1 LQKPSAAA
9 ANDYSM
15 IPIKY
20 NFRSLV
26 VRRVG
31 TMMTVGGV
39 ALTVGIFV
47 SILAMVNGL
56 ENTYIQSGEPL
67 NLILLRKGSQTETN
81 SYYDRSIKGIVETM
95 NGVQAVSGEIVVI
108 INHPRV
114 TGESAN
120 LIVRG
125 ISDQTFALRPKIKIV
140 EGRMLKTGL
149 REVLSSRSVSSRF
162 KNGKVGDSIHIGRTD
177 WKVVGIFDAS
187 GTSYDSEIWGDYG
200 DVAQEFD
207 RPIYS
212 SLLVRCAD
220 EGSLKEV
227 QQKVVDDRRLQM
239 DAPRETEYFE
249 SQIGTAAPM
258 KVLGYLVGII
268 MAIGSCFAV
277 MNTMYAATAYR
288 TREIATLRLLGFRRR
303 NILLSFML
311 ESLLLALIGGA
322 LGCLIALPMNGM
334 STGTANFITFSEI
347 VFQFR
352 ITPRLMLTGLIFSAV
367 MGTLGGFLP
376 ARLAARI
383 PIVRALRTEV

>member
-1 LQKPSAAA
+1 
-9 ANDYSM
+9 
-15 IPIKY
+15 
-20 NFRSLV
+20 LV
-26 VRRVG
+26 
-31 TMMTVGGV
+31 
-39 ALTVGIFV
+39 
-47 SILAMVNGL
+47 
-56 ENTYIQSGEPL
+56 
-67 NLILLRKGSQTETN
+67 LLRKGSQTETN
-81 SYYDRSIKGIVETM
+81 SYYNRSFKGIVETM
-95 NGVQAVSGEIVVI
+95 DGVQAVSAEILVI

-125 ISDQTFALRPKIKIV
+125 ISDKTFELRPKIKLAD
-140 EGRMLKTGL
+140 GRMLKTGL
-149 REVLSSRSVSSRF
+149 REVLVSRSVSNRF
-162 KNGKVGDSIHIGRTD
+162 KDGKIGGTIHIGRTD
-177 WKVVGIFDAS
+177 WKVVGMFDAAR
-187 GTSYDSEIWGDYG
+187 TPYDSEIWADYG

-212 SLLVRCAD
+212 SILVRCAD
-220 EGSLKEV
+220 EASLKEV
-227 QQKVVDDRRLQM
+227 QKKIVDDRRLQM

-249 SQIGTAAPM
+249 SQVGTAAPM

-277 MNTMYAATAYR
+277 MNTMYASTAYR
-288 TREIATLRLLGFRRR
+288 TREIATLRVLGFRRR

-352 ITPRLMLTGLIFSAV
+352 VTPGLMLTGLLFSAI
-367 MGTLGGFLP
+367 MGTLGGVLP

-383 PIVRALRTEV
+383 PITRALRTEV

>member
-1 LQKPSAAA
+1 
-9 ANDYSM
+9 M
-15 IPIKY
+15 IPVKY
-20 NFRSLV
+20 NFRSLI

-31 TMMTVGGV
+31 TMMTIGGV

-47 SILAMVNGL
+47 SILAMVSGL
-56 ENTYIQSGEPL
+56 ENTYVNSGEPL
-67 NLILLRKGSQTETN
+67 NLVLLRKGSQTETN
-81 SYYDRSIKGIVETM
+81 SYYNRNFKGIVETM
-95 NGVQAVSGEIVVI
+95 NGVQAVSGEILVI
-108 INHPRV
+108 INHPRL

-125 ISDQTFALRPKIKIV
+125 ISDKSFELRPKIKLV

-149 REVLSSRSVSSRF
+149 REVMVSRSVSNRF
-162 KNGKVGDSIHIGRTD
+162 KQGKLGDTIHIGRTD
-177 WKVVGIFDAS
+177 WNVVGLFDAAR
-187 GTSYDSEIWGDYG
+187 TPYDSEIWGDYG

-212 SLLVRCAD
+212 SMLVRCTDQA
-220 EGSLKEV
+220 SLKEV
-227 QQKVVDDRRLQM
+227 QQKIIDDRRLQM

-249 SQIGTAAPM
+249 SQVGTAAPM
-258 KVLGYLVGII
+258 KVLGYVVGVI

-288 TREIATLRLLGFRRR
+288 TREIATLRVLGFRRR

-311 ESLLLALIGGA
+311 ESLLLASIGGA
-322 LGCLIALPMNGM
+322 IGCLFALPMNGI

-352 ITPRLMLTGLIFSAV
+352 VTPRLMLIGLAFSAIV
-367 MGTLGGFLP
+367 GTLGGFLP

>member
-1 LQKPSAAA
+1 
-9 ANDYSM
+9 M

-20 NFRSLV
+20 NLRSLV

-31 TMMTVGGV
+31 TMMTIGGV

-67 NLILLRKGSQTETN
+67 NLILLRKGSQAETN

-95 NGVQAVSGEIVVI
+95 NGVQAVSGEIVI
-108 INHPRV
+108 IMNHPRV

-149 REVLSSRSVSSRF
+149 REVLASRSVSNRF
-162 KNGKVGDSIHIGRTD
+162 KDSKVGDSIHIGRTD
-177 WKVVGIFDAS
+177 WKVVGSFDAS

-220 EGSLKEV
+220 ESSLKEV

-249 SQIGTAAPM
+249 SQMGTAAPM

-288 TREIATLRLLGFRRR
+288 TREIATLRVLGFRRS

-322 LGCLIALPMNGM
+322 VGCLIALPMNGM

-352 ITPRLMLTGLIFSAV
+352 VTPRLMLTGLIFSAV
-367 MGTLGGFLP
+367 MGTLGGLLP
-376 ARLAARI
+376 ARLAAKI

>member
-1 LQKPSAAA
+1 
-9 ANDYSM
+9 
-15 IPIKY
+15 
-20 NFRSLV
+20 
-26 VRRVG
+26 
-31 TMMTVGGV
+31 
-39 ALTVGIFV
+39 
-47 SILAMVNGL
+47 
-56 ENTYIQSGEPL
+56 
-67 NLILLRKGSQTETN
+67 
-81 SYYDRSIKGIVETM
+81 
-95 NGVQAVSGEIVVI
+95 
-108 INHPRV
+108 
-114 TGESAN
+114 
-120 LIVRG
+120 
-125 ISDQTFALRPKIKIV
+125 LRPKIKIV
-140 EGRMLKTGL
+140 EGRMLRTGL
-149 REVLSSRSVSSRF
+149 REVLASRSVSNRF
-162 KNGKVGDSIHIGRTD
+162 KDGRVGDSIHIGRTD

-220 EGSLKEV
+220 ESSLKEV

-249 SQIGTAAPM
+249 SQMGTVAPM

-288 TREIATLRLLGFRRR
+288 TREIATLRVLGFRRR

-322 LGCLIALPMNGM
+322 VGCFIALPMNGM

-352 ITPRLMLTGLIFSAV
+352 VTPRLMLTGLIFSAV

-376 ARLAARI
+376 ARLAAKI

>member
-1 LQKPSAAA
+1 
-9 ANDYSM
+9 M

-56 ENTYIQSGEPL
+56 ENTYVNGGEPL
-67 NLILLRKGSQTETN
+67 NLVLLRKGSQTETN
-81 SYYDRSIKGIVETM
+81 SYYNRSFKGIVETM
-95 NGVQAVSGEIVVI
+95 NGVQAVSAEILVI

-125 ISDQTFALRPKIKIV
+125 ISDKTFELRPKIKLAD
-140 EGRMLKTGL
+140 GRMLKTGL
-149 REVLSSRSVSSRF
+149 REVLVSRSVSNRF
-162 KNGKVGDSIHIGRTD
+162 KDGKIGGTIHIGRTD
-177 WKVVGIFDAS
+177 WKVVGMFDAAR
-187 GTSYDSEIWGDYG
+187 TPYDSEIWADYG

-212 SLLVRCAD
+212 SILVRCTD
-220 EGSLKEV
+220 EASLKEV
-227 QQKVVDDRRLQM
+227 QKKIVDDRRLQM

-249 SQIGTAAPM
+249 SQVGTAAPM

-277 MNTMYAATAYR
+277 MNTMYASTAYR
-288 TREIATLRLLGFRRR
+288 TREIATLRVLGFRRR

-352 ITPRLMLTGLIFSAV
+352 VTPGLMLTGLLFSAI
-367 MGTLGGFLP
+367 MGTLGGVLP

-383 PIVRALRTEV
+383 PITRALRTEV

>member
-1 LQKPSAAA
+1 
-9 ANDYSM
+9 M
-15 IPIKY
+15 IPVKY
-20 NFRSLV
+20 NLRSLE

-56 ENTYIQSGEPL
+56 ENTYVESGEPL
-67 NLILLRKGSQTETN
+67 NLVLLRKGSQTETN
-81 SYYDRSIKGIVETM
+81 SYYDRSFKGIVETM
-95 NGVQAVSGEIVVI
+95 NGVQAVSGEILVI
-108 INHPRV
+108 INHPRL

-125 ISDQTFALRPKIKIV
+125 ISDKTFELRPRIKLV
-140 EGRMLKTGL
+140 DGRMLQSGL
-149 REVLSSRSVSSRF
+149 REVLVSRSVSKRF
-162 KNGKVGDSIHIGRTD
+162 KDGKIGDAIHIGRTD

-187 GTSYDSEIWGDYG
+187 RTPYDSEIWGDYG

-220 EGSLKEV
+220 EGSLKDV
-227 QQKVVDDRRLQM
+227 QQRIVDDRRLQM
-239 DAPRETEYFE
+239 DAPREKEYFE
-249 SQIGTAAPM
+249 SQVGTAAPM

-268 MAIGSCFAV
+268 MSIGSCFAV

-288 TREIATLRLLGFRRR
+288 TREIATLRVLGFRRR

-311 ESLLLALIGGA
+311 ESLLLALIGGL
-322 LGCLIALPMNGM
+322 LGCLIALPMNGI
-334 STGTANFITFSEI
+334 STGTANFLTFSEV

-352 ITPRLMLTGLIFSAV
+352 VTPRLMLIGLIFSALV
-367 MGTLGGFLP
+367 GTLGGFLP

>member
-1 LQKPSAAA
+1 
-9 ANDYSM
+9 M
-15 IPIKY
+15 IPVKY
-20 NFRSLV
+20 NLRSLV

-56 ENTYIQSGEPL
+56 ENTYVNSGEPL
-67 NLILLRKGSQTETN
+67 NLVLLRKGSQTETN
-81 SYYDRSIKGIVETM
+81 SYYERSFKGIVETM
-95 NGVQAVSGEIVVI
+95 NGVQAVSGEILVI
-108 INHPRV
+108 INHPRL

-125 ISDQTFALRPKIKIV
+125 ISDKTFELRPRIKLV
-140 EGRMLKTGL
+140 DGRMLKSGL
-149 REVLSSRSVSSRF
+149 REVLVSRSVSNRF
-162 KNGKVGDSIHIGRTD
+162 KDGRIGDTIHIGRTD

-187 GTSYDSEIWGDYG
+187 RTPYDSEIWGDYG
-200 DVAQEFD
+200 DIAQEFD

-212 SLLVRCAD
+212 SLLVHCAD
-220 EGSLKEV
+220 ESSLKEV

-239 DAPRETEYFE
+239 DAPREKEYFE
-249 SQIGTAAPM
+249 SQVGTAAPM

-268 MAIGSCFAV
+268 MSIGSCFAV

-288 TREIATLRLLGFRRR
+288 TREIATLRVLGFRRR

-311 ESLLLALIGGA
+311 ESLLLALIGGVV
-322 LGCLIALPMNGM
+322 GCLIALPMNGI
-334 STGTANFITFSEI
+334 STGTANFLTFSEI

-352 ITPRLMLTGLIFSAV
+352 VTPRLMLTGLIFSAV

-376 ARLAARI
+376 ARLASRI

>member
-1 LQKPSAAA
+1 
-9 ANDYSM
+9 M
-15 IPIKY
+15 IPVKY

-31 TMMTVGGV
+31 TMMTIGGV

-56 ENTYIQSGEPL
+56 ENTYVNSGEPL
-67 NLILLRKGSQTETN
+67 NLVLLRKGSQTETN
-81 SYYDRSIKGIVETM
+81 SYYSRSFKGIVETM
-95 NGVQAVSGEIVVI
+95 NGVQAVSGEILVI
-108 INHPRV
+108 INHPRL

-125 ISDQTFALRPKIKIV
+125 ISDKTFELRPKIKLV

-149 REVLSSRSVSSRF
+149 REVLVSRSVSNRF
-162 KNGKVGDSIHIGRTD
+162 KDGTIGDTIHIGRTG

-187 GTSYDSEIWGDYG
+187 RTPYDSEIWGDYG

-227 QQKVVDDRRLQM
+227 QQKIVDDRRLQM

-249 SQIGTAAPM
+249 SQVGTAAPM
-258 KVLGYLVGII
+258 KVLGYVVGII

-288 TREIATLRLLGFRRR
+288 TREIATLRVLGFRRR

-322 LGCLIALPMNGM
+322 LGCLMALPMNGI
-334 STGTANFITFSEI
+334 STGTANFLTFSEI

-352 ITPRLMLTGLIFSAV
+352 VTPRLMLIGLMFSAV
-367 MGTLGGFLP
+367 VGTLGGFLP

>member
-1 LQKPSAAA
+1 
-9 ANDYSM
+9 M

-20 NFRSLV
+20 NLRSLV

-31 TMMTVGGV
+31 TMMTIGGV

-67 NLILLRKGSQTETN
+67 NLILLRKGSQAETN

-108 INHPRV
+108 MNHPRV

-125 ISDQTFALRPKIKIV
+125 ISDQTLALRPKIKIV

-149 REVLSSRSVSSRF
+149 REVLASRSVSNRF
-162 KNGKVGDSIHIGRTD
+162 KDSKVGDSIHIGRTD
-177 WKVVGIFDAS
+177 WKVVGVFDAS
-187 GTSYDSEIWGDYG
+187 GTTYDSEIWGDYG

-220 EGSLKEV
+220 ESSLKEV

-239 DAPRETEYFE
+239 DAPREAEYFE

-288 TREIATLRLLGFRRR
+288 TREIATLRVLGFRRR

-322 LGCLIALPMNGM
+322 VGCLIALPMNGM

-352 ITPRLMLTGLIFSAV
+352 VTPRLMLTGLIFSAV

>member
-1 LQKPSAAA
+1 
-9 ANDYSM
+9 M

-20 NFRSLV
+20 NLRSLV

-31 TMMTVGGV
+31 TMMTIGGV

-67 NLILLRKGSQTETN
+67 NLILLRKGSQAETN

-108 INHPRV
+108 MNHPRV

-140 EGRMLKTGL
+140 EGRMLRTGL
-149 REVLSSRSVSSRF
+149 REVLASRSVSNRF
-162 KNGKVGDSIHIGRTD
+162 KDGRVGDSIHIGRTD

-220 EGSLKEV
+220 ESSLKEV

-249 SQIGTAAPM
+249 SQMGTVAPM

-288 TREIATLRLLGFRRR
+288 TREIATLRVLGFRRR

-322 LGCLIALPMNGM
+322 VGCFIALPMNGM

-352 ITPRLMLTGLIFSAV
+352 VTPRLMLTGLIFSAV

-376 ARLAARI
+376 ARLAAKI

>member
-1 LQKPSAAA
+1 
-9 ANDYSM
+9 M

-20 NFRSLV
+20 NLRSLV

-31 TMMTVGGV
+31 TMMTIGGV

-67 NLILLRKGSQTETN
+67 NLILLRKGSQAETN

-108 INHPRV
+108 MNHPRV

-149 REVLSSRSVSSRF
+149 REVLASRSVSNRF
-162 KNGKVGDSIHIGRTD
+162 KDGRVGDSIHIGRTD

-220 EGSLKEV
+220 ESSLKEV

-249 SQIGTAAPM
+249 SQMGTVAPM

-288 TREIATLRLLGFRRR
+288 TREIATLRVLGFRRR

-322 LGCLIALPMNGM
+322 VGCLIALPMNGM

-352 ITPRLMLTGLIFSAV
+352 VTPRLMLTGLIFSAV
-367 MGTLGGFLP
+367 MGTLGGLLP
-376 ARLAARI
+376 ARLAAKI

>member
-1 LQKPSAAA
+1 
-9 ANDYSM
+9 M

-20 NFRSLV
+20 NLRSLV

-31 TMMTVGGV
+31 TMMTIGGV

-81 SYYDRSIKGIVETM
+81 SYYDRGIKGIVETM

-125 ISDQTFALRPKIKIV
+125 ISDQTFALRPKIKVV

-149 REVLSSRSVSSRF
+149 REVLASRSVSNRF
-162 KNGKVGDSIHIGRTD
+162 KDSKVGDSIHIGRTD

-220 EGSLKEV
+220 ESSLKEV
-227 QQKVVDDRRLQM
+227 QQKVIDDRRLQM

-288 TREIATLRLLGFRRR
+288 TREIATLRVLGFRRR
-303 NILLSFML
+303 NILFSFML
-311 ESLLLALIGGA
+311 ESLLLALIGGVV
-322 LGCLIALPMNGM
+322 GCFIALPMNGM
-334 STGTANFITFSEI
+334 STGTANFLTFSEI

-352 ITPRLMLTGLIFSAV
+352 VTPRLMLTGLIFSAV

-376 ARLAARI
+376 ARLAAKI

>member
-1 LQKPSAAA
+1 
-9 ANDYSM
+9 M
-15 IPIKY
+15 IAVKY
-20 NFRSLV
+20 NLRRVV

-47 SILAMVNGL
+47 SILAMVSGL
-56 ENTYIQSGEPL
+56 ENTYMNSGEPL
-67 NLILLRKGSQTETN
+67 NLVLLRKGSQTETN
-81 SYYDRSIKGIVETM
+81 SYYDRSLKGVVETM
-95 NGVQAVSGEIVVI
+95 NGVQAVSGEILVI
-108 INHPRV
+108 INHPRL

-125 ISDQTFALRPKIKIV
+125 ISDKTFELRPRIKLAG
-140 EGRMLKTGL
+140 GRMLKTGL
-149 REVLSSRSVSSRF
+149 REVLVSRSVSNRF
-162 KNGKVGDSIHIGRTD
+162 KDGKVGDMIHIGRTD
-177 WKVVGIFDAS
+177 WKVVGTFDAAH
-187 GTSYDSEIWGDYG
+187 TPYDSEIWGDYG

-212 SLLVRCAD
+212 SLLVRCVD
-220 EGSLKEV
+220 ESSLKDV
-227 QQKVVDDRRLQM
+227 QQRIVDDRRLQM
-239 DAPRETEYFE
+239 DAPREKEYFE
-249 SQIGTAAPM
+249 SQVGTAAPM

-268 MAIGSCFAV
+268 MSIGSCFAV

-288 TREIATLRLLGFRRR
+288 TREIATLRVLGFRRR

-311 ESLLLALIGGA
+311 ESLVLAVLGGIVGCILAL
-322 LGCLIALPMNGM
+322 PVNGI
-334 STGTANFITFSEI
+334 STGTANISTFSEV

-352 ITPRLMLTGLIFSAV
+352 LTPKFMMQGIAFPVL

>member
-1 LQKPSAAA
+1 
-9 ANDYSM
+9 M

-20 NFRSLV
+20 NLRSLV

-31 TMMTVGGV
+31 TMMTIGGV

-67 NLILLRKGSQTETN
+67 NLILLRKGSQAETN

-95 NGVQAVSGEIVVI
+95 NGVQAVSGEIVI
-108 INHPRV
+108 IMNHPRV

-140 EGRMLKTGL
+140 EGRMLRTGL
-149 REVLSSRSVSSRF
+149 REVLASRSVSNRF
-162 KNGKVGDSIHIGRTD
+162 KDSRVGDSIHIGRTD

-212 SLLVRCAD
+212 SLLVRCTD
-220 EGSLKEV
+220 ESSLKEV

-249 SQIGTAAPM
+249 SQMGTAAPM

-277 MNTMYAATAYR
+277 MNSMYAATAYR
-288 TREIATLRLLGFRRR
+288 TREIATLRVLGFRRR

-322 LGCLIALPMNGM
+322 VGCLIALPMNGM

-352 ITPRLMLTGLIFSAV
+352 VTPRLMLTGLIFSAV
-367 MGTLGGFLP
+367 MGTLGGLLP

>member
-1 LQKPSAAA
+1 
-9 ANDYSM
+9 M

-20 NFRSLV
+20 NLRSLV

-31 TMMTVGGV
+31 TMMTIGGV

-67 NLILLRKGSQTETN
+67 NLILLRKGSQAETN

-95 NGVQAVSGEIVVI
+95 NGVQAVSGEIVI
-108 INHPRV
+108 IMNHPRV

-149 REVLSSRSVSSRF
+149 REVLASRSVSNRF
-162 KNGKVGDSIHIGRTD
+162 KDSKVGDSIHIGRTD
-177 WKVVGIFDAS
+177 WKVVGSFDAS

-220 EGSLKEV
+220 ESSLKEV

-249 SQIGTAAPM
+249 SQMGTAAPM

-288 TREIATLRLLGFRRR
+288 TREIATLRVLGFRRR

-322 LGCLIALPMNGM
+322 VGCLIALPMNGM

-352 ITPRLMLTGLIFSAV
+352 VTPRLMLTGLIFAAV

-376 ARLAARI
+376 ARLAAKI

>member
-1 LQKPSAAA
+1 
-9 ANDYSM
+9 M
-15 IPIKY
+15 IPVKY
-20 NFRSLV
+20 NLRSLV

-56 ENTYIQSGEPL
+56 ENTYVDSGEPL
-67 NLILLRKGSQTETN
+67 NLVLLRKGSQTETN
-81 SYYDRSIKGIVETM
+81 SYYDRSFKGIVETM
-95 NGVQAVSGEIVVI
+95 NGVQAVSGEILVI
-108 INHPRV
+108 INHPRL

-125 ISDQTFALRPKIKIV
+125 ISDKTFELRPKIKLV

-149 REVLSSRSVSSRF
+149 REVLVSRSVSNRF
-162 KNGKVGDSIHIGRTD
+162 KDGKIADTIHIGRTD

-187 GTSYDSEIWGDYG
+187 RTSYDSEIWGDYG

-220 EGSLKEV
+220 ESSLREV
-227 QQKVVDDRRLQM
+227 QQKIIDDRRLQM
-239 DAPRETEYFE
+239 DAPREKEYFE
-249 SQIGTAAPM
+249 SQVGTAAPM

-288 TREIATLRLLGFRRR
+288 TREIATLRVLGFRRR

-322 LGCLIALPMNGM
+322 LGCVIALPMNGI
-334 STGTANFITFSEI
+334 STGTANFITFSEV

-352 ITPRLMLTGLIFSAV
+352 VTPRLVLIGLVFSTIV
-367 MGTLGGFLP
+367 GTLGGFLP